1 MTNIQISIP
10 PIPHGHG
17 LSFKKGVADGLLDSE
32 AYIESCHETNRASYR
47 RGVEVGVALK
57 AEIAQLVKE

>member
-17 LSFKKGVADGLLDSE
+17 LSFEKGVADGLLGSE
-32 AYIESCHETNRASYR
+32 AYAETCHETHGASYR
-47 RGVEVGVALK
+47 RGVGVGVALRS
-57 AEIAQLVKE
+57 EIASLVKE